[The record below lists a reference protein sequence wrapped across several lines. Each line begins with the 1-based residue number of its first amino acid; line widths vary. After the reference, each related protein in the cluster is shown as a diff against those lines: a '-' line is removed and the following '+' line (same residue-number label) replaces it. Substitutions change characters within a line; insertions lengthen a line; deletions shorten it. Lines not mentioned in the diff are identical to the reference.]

1 MEFHTLFFGV
11 NGSGKTTQG
20 RVLAGLMDRQYV
32 DMSRIIKLAN
42 RFDPVFG
49 TSSAPYVAAGDL
61 VPDSVLMPPVERY
74 FNSLRNGEFVV
85 MGGLYRDPGQVPW
98 TTQIISQTLGHTQLA
113 VVDLILTPE
122 DAIAR
127 CKKRAEDDHRRG
139 VDPRPDD
146 IDEEKICKR
155 ISIHNTNKQP
165 VLDLLVSQLGARV
178 CPVQCCKVP
187 QDTLLNIIRALGLKA
202 SDLRFTPAGL

>member
-1 MEFHTLFFGV
+1 MEFHTLFFGA

-42 RFDPVFG
+42 RFDPLFG
-49 TSSAPYVAAGDL
+49 TASAPFVAEAEL
-61 VPDSVLMPPVERY
+61 VPDKVLMPPVDKY
-74 FNSLRNGEFVV
+74 FQYLRNGEFIV
-85 MGGLYRDPGQVPW
+85 MSGLYRDPGQFPW

-127 CKKRAEDDHRRG
+127 CKKRADNDRARG
-139 VDPRPDD
+139 VDPRQDD
-146 IDEEKICKR
+146 IDEDKIRKR
-155 ISIHNTNKQP
+155 ISIHDTNKQP
-165 VLDLLVSQLGARV
+165 VFNLLVDKLGARI
-178 CPVQCCKVP
+178 CPVQCCEVP

-202 SDLRFTPAGL
+202 SDLRFTPADL